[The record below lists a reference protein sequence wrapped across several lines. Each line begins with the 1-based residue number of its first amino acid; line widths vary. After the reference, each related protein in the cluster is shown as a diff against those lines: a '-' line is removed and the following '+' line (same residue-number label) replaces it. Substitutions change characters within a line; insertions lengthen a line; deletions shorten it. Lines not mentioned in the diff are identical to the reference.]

1 MICEPSIYK
10 YFTDT
15 SERKKAIEKRACCQ
29 QTARVIM
36 TNMNRRR
43 KKDIIEYSQEQ
54 GTAQQSPFPDEMK
67 RKEVTDKRRGNYPS
81 SAAGITIAPA
91 LHNPGPC
98 CIDHQALNHQA

>member
-15 SERKKAIEKRACCQ
+15 SERKKAIEKKGLLPADCAGDNDKHEQ
-29 QTARVIM
+29 KKDK
-36 TNMNRRR
+36 

-67 RKEVTDKRRGNYPS
+67 RKITDEG
-81 SAAGITIAPA
+81 
-91 LHNPGPC
+91 
-98 CIDHQALNHQA
+98 